1 VREPLANIAAEG
13 RQRRESMKTSIAIG
27 ALALVAVAGSANAGI
42 VDPFTT
48 AQAGGGAGATW
59 SSIPSSLF
67 AQRRVQR
74 FNNSTASVGSGA
86 WSFAFTNTN
95 GTANLAYRQD
105 SGGST
110 IDLSG
115 ISSMSFDITVTGTVS
130 LNWYLED
137 NNGPLNLI
145 QAGAPVILTGTSTQT
160 LNFSTATIDPG
171 FDLSAV
177 TGMTIVISS
186 DSSSAS
192 ATVSNFT
199 YTLVPTPGAVALLG
213 MGGLLAARRRR

>member
-1 VREPLANIAAEG
+1 MRISKTLISGVVAA
-13 RQRRESMKTSIAIG
+13 
-27 ALALVAVAGSANAGI
+27 VAVAGSANAGI

-67 AQRRVQR
+67 AQRRLQR
-74 FNNSTASVGSGA
+74 FNNSTASVGSGG

-115 ISSMSFDITVTGTVS
+115 IASMSFDITVTGTVN

-145 QAGAPVILTGTSTQT
+145 QAGALVPVTGTGTQT

-177 TGMTIVISS
+177 TGMTIQFIAV
-186 DSSSAS
+186 SSSAS
-192 ATVSNFT
+192 TTVSNFT
-199 YTLVPTPGAVALLG
+199 YTLVPTPGAAAVLG
-213 MGGLLAARRRR
+213 LGGVLAARRRR

>member
-1 VREPLANIAAEG
+1 MKKLIRSSAATLMG
-13 RQRRESMKTSIAIG
+13 CVAII
-27 ALALVAVAGSANAGI
+27 STANAQSI

-48 AQAGGGAGATW
+48 AQAGGGASATW

-74 FNNSTASVGSGA
+74 FNSSTASVGSGS
-86 WSFAFTNTN
+86 WTFAFTTSS
-95 GTANLAYRQD
+95 GQANLGYRQD

-115 ISSMSFDITVTGTVS
+115 IASMSFDITTTGTVN

-137 NNGPLNLI
+137 ENTNNLI
-145 QAGAPVILTGTSTQT
+145 QAGALVSVSGTSTQT

-171 FDLSAV
+171 FDLTKV
-177 TGMTIVISS
+177 TGMTVGFIAASP
-186 DSSSAS
+186 SAS
-192 ATVSNFT
+192 ATVSNFK
-199 YTLVPTPGAVALLG
+199 YTQAVPEPATMAGLGLGALALI
-213 MGGLLAARRRR
+213 RRRKNRG

>member
-1 VREPLANIAAEG
+1 
-13 RQRRESMKTSIAIG
+13 MKISIVIG

-48 AQAGGGAGATW
+48 AQAGGGASASW

-74 FNNSTASVGSGA
+74 FNSSTASVGSGA

-105 SGGST
+105 SSFST

-115 ISSMSFDITVTGTVS
+115 IASMSFGITVTGTVN

-137 NNGPLNLI
+137 QSSNNLI
-145 QAGAPVILTGTSTQT
+145 QFGALVPVTGTSTQT

-177 TGMTIVISS
+177 TGMTIQFIAV
-186 DSSSAS
+186 SSSAS

-199 YTLVPTPGAVALLG
+199 YTLVPTPGAAALLG
-213 MGGLLAARRRR
+213 LGGLLAARRRR

>member
-1 VREPLANIAAEG
+1 
-13 RQRRESMKTSIAIG
+13 MKISIVIG
-27 ALALVAVAGSANAGI
+27 ALALAAIAGSANAGI

-48 AQAGGGAGATW
+48 AQAGGGASAIW

-74 FNNSTASVGSGA
+74 FNSSTASVGSGA
-86 WSFAFTNTN
+86 WSFAFTNTS

-105 SGGST
+105 SSFST

-115 ISSMSFDITVTGTVS
+115 IASMSFGITVTGTVN

-137 NNGPLNLI
+137 QSSNNLI
-145 QAGAPVILTGTSTQT
+145 QFGALVPVTGTSTQT

-177 TGMTIVISS
+177 TGMTIQFIAV
-186 DSSSAS
+186 SSSAS

-199 YTLVPTPGAVALLG
+199 YTLVPTPGAAALLG
-213 MGGLLAARRRR
+213 LGGLLAARRRR